1 MLVTEWSLL
10 MAYECIRW
18 RGIKTKILLYFF
30 LTCIFWSIWS
40 REMESDD
47 PIDIVDLYKAVIE
60 ACSDEALSKCDLYLE
75 QPELV
80 SPKPR
85 ENYISI

>member
-1 MLVTEWSLL
+1 
-10 MAYECIRW
+10 
-18 RGIKTKILLYFF
+18 
-30 LTCIFWSIWS
+30 
-40 REMESDD
+40 MERDD

-60 ACSDEALSKCDLYLE
+60 ACDGEVLSKCDLYLE

-85 ENYISI
+85 EKNISVFSKIQLEVYCQCWVLIG

>member
-1 MLVTEWSLL
+1 
-10 MAYECIRW
+10 
-18 RGIKTKILLYFF
+18 
-30 LTCIFWSIWS
+30 
-40 REMESDD
+40 MERDD

-60 ACSDEALSKCDLYLE
+60 ACDGEVLSKCDLYLE

-85 ENYISI
+85 EKIYQYLVKSN

>member
-1 MLVTEWSLL
+1 
-10 MAYECIRW
+10 
-18 RGIKTKILLYFF
+18 
-30 LTCIFWSIWS
+30 
-40 REMESDD
+40 MERDD
-47 PIDIVDLYKAVIE
+47 PIDMVDLYKAVIE
-60 ACSDEALSKCDLYLE
+60 ACDGEALNKCDLYLE

>member
-1 MLVTEWSLL
+1 
-10 MAYECIRW
+10 
-18 RGIKTKILLYFF
+18 
-30 LTCIFWSIWS
+30 
-40 REMESDD
+40 MERDD

-60 ACSDEALSKCDLYLE
+60 ACNGEALSKCDLYLE

-85 ENYISI
+85 ENYINI